1 MDRKLALRLG
11 AVAAGALALGA
22 VAVGAVAIGTLAI
35 ARLAIGKLAIRRVTI
50 ADLHVGA
57 LHVGNRPEARRPA
70 VDAVRDAVEAAT
82 NRSKLA
88 ENIAE
93 AIRTSGEYRW
103 VGIYDV
109 GPDEISMVAYSGPT
123 GPAHPSFPVTHGL
136 SGEAVRLCETVVSND
151 VAQDPRYL
159 TAFESTGSEMIV
171 PLIDTD
177 GRAIGTIDIEC
188 DRLNAFEANDVR
200 AIAECTELVRRALF
214 A

>member
-1 MDRKLALRLG
+1 MDRKLVLRL
-11 AVAAGALALGA
+11 AAAAAGSLAFGA
-22 VAVGAVAIGTLAI
+22 IAVGAVAIGALAI
-35 ARLAIGKLAIRRVTI
+35 ARLSIGKLAIRRVTI

-57 LHVGNRPEARRPA
+57 LHVGNPTDERRPV

-82 NRSKLA
+82 NRAKLA
-88 ENIAE
+88 ENVAE
-93 AIRTSGEYRW
+93 AIRTSGAYRW

-109 GPDEISMVAYSGPT
+109 GAGDIALIAYSGPSE
-123 GPAHPSFPVTHGL
+123 PAYPTFPITQGL

-159 TAFESTGSEMIV
+159 TAFVSTGSEMIV
-171 PLIDTD
+171 PLLDAT

-188 DRLNAFEANDVR
+188 DRVDAFGPSDVR

>member
-1 MDRKLALRLG
+1 MDRKLALRL
-11 AVAAGALALGA
+11 AAIAAGALALGA

-57 LHVGNRPEARRPA
+57 LHVGNRMEAHRPA

-88 ENIAE
+88 ENIAA
-93 AIRTSGEYRW
+93 AIRTSGRYRW

-109 GPDEISMVAYSGPT
+109 GSDEIGLIACSGPT
-123 GPAHPSFPVTHGL
+123 EPAHPSFPVTQGL
-136 SGEAVRLCETVVSND
+136 NGEAVRLCETVVSND

-159 TAFESTGSEMIV
+159 TTFESSGSELIV
-171 PLIDTD
+171 PVIDAD
-177 GRAIGTIDIEC
+177 GRAIGTIDVES
-188 DRLNAFEANDVR
+188 DRIDAFDANDVR

-214 A
+214 T